1 MSRVASRAWRAAL
14 LLGILI
20 VLLAPLYWMVA
31 ASFTPS
37 VDIADWPPHWFPT
50 TPTLSNYRDAFAAQG
65 FAGYLRNSLIVS
77 TASTALTLLVGS
89 PASYALARLRLPG
102 RQVLLIGI
110 LGLTMFPP
118 LAVLLPLFSILRALG
133 WLNTYQALVFP
144 YTAFNLP
151 LTIWILT
158 TFFQEIPR
166 ELEEAAE
173 VDGAGVM
180 TVLSRIVLPLAG
192 PGLASAAI
200 LVFIACWTEFLF
212 ALTFNSSDTMRT
224 LPVGIAL
231 FGGQFVLP
239 WGTIFAGSVIAILP
253 LVVLVVLFQR
263 LMITGLTR
271 GAVKG

>member
-1 MSRVASRAWRAAL
+1 MRRAASRAWRAAL
-14 LLGILI
+14 LLGILV

-31 ASFTPS
+31 ASLTPP
-37 VDIADWPPHWFPT
+37 VDIADWPPHWFPA
-50 TPTLSNYRDAFAAQG
+50 TPTLSNYRDAFATQG

-89 PASYALARLRLPG
+89 PAAYALARLRLPG

-110 LGLTMFPP
+110 LGLTMFPS
-118 LAVLLPLFSILRALG
+118 LAVLLPLFSMLRALG

-180 TVLSRIVLPLAG
+180 TVLGRVVLPLAG

-231 FGGQFVLP
+231 FGGQFVVP
-239 WGTIFAGSVIAILP
+239 WGTIFAGSVIAVLP

>member
-1 MSRVASRAWRAAL
+1 MRRAASRAWRAAL
-14 LLGILI
+14 LLGILV

-31 ASFTPS
+31 ASLTPP
-37 VDIADWPPHWFPT
+37 VDIADWPPHWFPA
-50 TPTLSNYRDAFAAQG
+50 TPTLSNYRDAFATQG

-89 PASYALARLRLPG
+89 PAAYALARLRLPG

-110 LGLTMFPP
+110 LGLTMFPS
-118 LAVLLPLFSILRALG
+118 LAVLLPLFSMLRALG

-180 TVLSRIVLPLAG
+180 TVLGRVVLPLAG

-231 FGGQFVLP
+231 FGGQFVVP
-239 WGTIFAGSVIAILP
+239 WGTIFAGSVIAVLP
-253 LVVLVVLFQR
+253 IVVLVVLFQR

>member
-1 MSRVASRAWRAAL
+1 MKRVASRAWRAAL
-14 LLGILI
+14 LLGILV

-31 ASFTPS
+31 ASLTPP

-50 TPTLSNYRDAFAAQG
+50 TPTLSNYRDAFATQG

-89 PASYALARLRLPG
+89 PAAYALARLRLPG

-110 LGLTMFPP
+110 LGLTMFPS

-180 TVLSRIVLPLAG
+180 TVLGRIVLPLAG

-231 FGGQFVLP
+231 FGGQFVVP
-239 WGTIFAGSVIAILP
+239 WGTIFAGSVIAVLP